1 MKRWIFRATVVLAA
15 LASTGCWFNGIDY
28 FGYTAITYAT
38 IMGLEPL
45 ISGLIGGV

>member
-1 MKRWIFRATVVLAA
+1 MKRWIFRVMAVLVA

-28 FGYTAITYAT
+28 FGFSTITYAA

-45 ISGLIGGV
+45 ISGLIGGI